1 MGYTHTGEDLKS
13 PGLEV
18 KTFVSSGDGYK
29 MEEEHQTEKNDV
41 KVTML

>member
-18 KTFVSSGDGYK
+18 KTFVSSGDGY
-29 MEEEHQTEKNDV
+29 NIDGGGASN
-41 KVTML
+41 